1 MNVYVYVVYVRDDWV
16 HGRLGVDGVGVLGV
30 VLSVTLIHIVL
41 VCI

>member
-1 MNVYVYVVYVRDDWV
+1 MNVYDYVVSVRDDWV
-16 HGRLGVDGVGVLGV
+16 HGRLGVDGVGGLGV